1 MASTMPQFVV
11 RTVICVFASA
21 IWLVAPLQAQQQ
33 SLDTVRATAID
44 FLKSH
49 AKNLGEL
56 SEIELAPIDE
66 RLKLSACDAMS
77 AALPIG
83 SKPWGKVNVVVRC
96 AGPKTWQ
103 VFLSATL
110 TVKGSYYLAAK
121 QLKHGQAFNEQD
133 FIQMS
138 GELNAL
144 PGNTIV
150 DLQQAIGKSIQGSYS
165 SGTVLREDMLK
176 APLAIQ
182 QGQTVKIVSSGV
194 GFRVST
200 EATALTNAN
209 EGQLAKA
216 KTNNGQVVAGL
227 AKLGAIIEVQN

>member
-1 MASTMPQFVV
+1 MASTMLQFVV
-11 RTVICVFASA
+11 RTLICFFACA
-21 IWLVAPLQAQQQ
+21 IWLAAPLHAQQQ
-33 SLDTVRATAID
+33 SLNTVRATAID
-44 FLKSH
+44 FLKNH

-56 SEIELAPIDE
+56 GDIELAPIDE
-66 RLKLSACDAMS
+66 RLKLSACDSMS

-110 TVKGSYYLAAK
+110 TVKGSYYLAAN
-121 QLKHGQAFNEQD
+121 QLKHGQAFDEQD
-133 FIQMS
+133 FVRMS

-150 DLQQAIGKSIQGSYS
+150 DLQQAIGKNIQGSYS

-182 QGQTVKIVSSGV
+182 QGQTVKIVSIGV

-216 KTNNGQVVAGL
+216 KTNNGQVVAGI